1 MTDITTYPLEDW
13 FETNLSQD
21 WDWSVWTIYVNA
33 TPSFTFPAGV
43 TTYIVVDPW
52 KSTMQLAEI
61 DDYDPDLKTIDVS
74 NITLDKWAGVAY
86 TQQPH
91 QIGAKV
97 RISHNYQF
105 WKDMIDG
112 INSKMNT
119 NSDDLEVWKFADAT
133 ARDAYRP
140 TPVNWYSAYLIDVGY
155 WTDYQSGNRVQR
167 ASWGSFSNATESIS
181 WGTEIW
187 TTAEVTAW
195 TAIWWTWAS
204 LSVTPEKLA
213 AQIQSWS
220 YISLANATDSGT
232 DTYVTTATP
241 TLTAYTT
248 GQLFVVTF
256 AETNTTTTPTLNID
270 WLWAVTITDKDS
282 VALAVW
288 DITTNKLILM
298 KVWSAFKIMSELPA
312 TATKRW
318 IDYKVSLWWTGSD
331 WALSISSW
339 TTTITWDW
347 YIATKNYSSVTI
359 SSTAIL
365 TSNSKV
371 THINCLWNFTM
382 SWWTIDCSWLA
393 GNWGV
398 SWWDGWNWFN
408 QVLLQTYTWWGWNW
422 EVWTWLAGTWVKPF
436 FWKTWM
442 CIWTWAWW
450 GASEDYNWWSSA
462 WWAGWWILIIEVGWT
477 INFTSWTIKTNW
489 ANWWSPWGYAAA
501 AGWGWWWGSIFIVGK
516 TLTATSWTFES
527 KWGTWWNS
535 SETAASY
542 DTWWGWWG
550 WRGNWGAC
558 NTAWSAWLSV
568 WVSWTVTWWA
578 KWSGSDLP
586 NGWWGWG
593 WFIYVSQY

>member
-13 FETNLSQD
+13 FETTLSQV
-21 WDWSVWTIYVNA
+21 WNWAVWTIYVNA

-43 TTYIVVDPW
+43 TTYIIVDPW
-52 KSTMQLAEI
+52 KTTMQLAKI
-61 DDYDPDLKTIDVS
+61 SAYDSALKTITVS
-74 NITLDKWAGVAY
+74 SISVNKWASVAY
-86 TQQPH
+86 TQQSH
-91 QIGAKV
+91 QIGALV

-140 TPVNWYSAYLIDVGY
+140 TPVNWYSAYLIDVWY

-204 LSVTPEKLA
+204 LSVTPAKLA

-220 YISLANATDSGT
+220 YISLASATDSWT

-248 GQLFVVTF
+248 GALFVVTF

-270 WLWAVTITDKDS
+270 GLWAVTITDKDS

-312 TATKRW
+312 TTTRKGIQEMAT
-318 IDYKVSLWWTGSD
+318 DAEANTGTDETRYVNSKQAKPKSYAWVLDHNTSD
-331 WALSISSW
+331 ASW
-339 TTTITWDW
+339 TVVVAHWLWKTPVSMSFVTYWLEWYSTTSFAWWNQNVWRKVVYQSWADDITNETW
-347 YIATKNYSSVTI
+347 YLLRYQ
-359 SSTAIL
+359 
-365 TSNSKV
+365 
-371 THINCLWNFTM
+371 
-382 SWWTIDCSWLA
+382 D
-393 GNWGV
+393 
-398 SWWDGWNWFN
+398 SWWD
-408 QVLLQTYTWWGWNW
+408 TYT
-422 EVWTWLAGTWVKPF
+422 LAVAFDSTNITF
-436 FWKTWM
+436 TKT
-442 CIWTWAWW
+442 A
-450 GASEDYNWWSSA
+450 
-462 WWAGWWILIIEVGWT
+462 
-477 INFTSWTIKTNW
+477 
-489 ANWWSPWGYAAA
+489 
-501 AGWGWWWGSIFIVGK
+501 
-516 TLTATSWTFES
+516 
-527 KWGTWWNS
+527 
-535 SETAASY
+535 
-542 DTWWGWWG
+542 
-550 WRGNWGAC
+550 
-558 NTAWSAWLSV
+558 
-568 WVSWTVTWWA
+568 SWTVSAFALQSTYIA
-578 KWSGSDLP
+578 
-586 NGWWGWG
+586 
-593 WFIYVSQY
+593 IA

>member
-13 FETNLSQD
+13 FETTLSQV
-21 WDWSVWTIYVNA
+21 WDWAVWTIYVND

-61 DDYDPDLKTIDVS
+61 NGYNPTLKTMAVS
-74 NITLDKWAGVAY
+74 NITLDKWASVAY

-204 LSVTPEKLA
+204 LSVTPAKLA

-220 YISLANATDSGT
+220 YISLASATDSWT

-248 GQLFVVTF
+248 GALFVVTF

-270 WLWAVTITDKDS
+270 GLWAVTITDKDS

-312 TATKRW
+312 TTTKKGIVELATDAEFLIGNDTTRYVNSAQAWFTVISWDTLFATGGNSFTSSTTYTKTNDW
-318 IDYKVSLWWTGSD
+318 DLSLWWTYKVSFFLAEPGSSLAYARIYVNWVAVGTERSTASD
-331 WALSISSW
+331 APILYEENVTIVAWDNIQIYARHANGSSSANLTGVKLTW
-339 TTTITWDW
+339 FIKPNMFTIT
-347 YIATKNYSSVTI
+347 T
-359 SSTAIL
+359 
-365 TSNSKV
+365 
-371 THINCLWNFTM
+371 
-382 SWWTIDCSWLA
+382 
-393 GNWGV
+393 
-398 SWWDGWNWFN
+398 
-408 QVLLQTYTWWGWNW
+408 VL
-422 EVWTWLAGTWVKPF
+422 
-436 FWKTWM
+436 
-442 CIWTWAWW
+442 
-450 GASEDYNWWSSA
+450 
-462 WWAGWWILIIEVGWT
+462 
-477 INFTSWTIKTNW
+477 
-489 ANWWSPWGYAAA
+489 
-501 AGWGWWWGSIFIVGK
+501 
-516 TLTATSWTFES
+516 
-527 KWGTWWNS
+527 
-535 SETAASY
+535 
-542 DTWWGWWG
+542 
-550 WRGNWGAC
+550 
-558 NTAWSAWLSV
+558 
-568 WVSWTVTWWA
+568 
-578 KWSGSDLP
+578 
-586 NGWWGWG
+586 
-593 WFIYVSQY
+593 